1 MNSKYIDFTGTG
13 VTSEDVHLLK
23 RSISYDR
30 AASIVSNAFLNGL
43 IKSGLTPEQAYN
55 VYLSKAYR
63 YELDYRLEDKLE
75 KVAHTAG
82 QQVGQDYL
90 RMLHANKGQYKWIND
105 KHVKEFKKELKKR
118 LSYSA

>member
-13 VTSEDVHLLK
+13 ITSEDVHLLK
-23 RSISYDR
+23 ESVSYDR

-75 KVAHTAG
+75 KIAHTAG
-82 QQVGQDYL
+82 QEVGKDYQRL
-90 RMLHANKGQYKWIND
+90 LLTNKSRYKWIND
-105 KHVKEFKKELKKR
+105 RHNKDFKKELKKR